1 MFKAERLQKIS
12 LRGWLCVA
20 ASEGFPVKAVV
31 AGLFVYVVS
40 VGKVRGE
47 EGHLTVVAKDGVGL
61 LEVAIDRIQSIRLG
75 NDRLLFPRNTL
86 EFLHPAE
93 EYF

>member
-1 MFKAERLQKIS
+1 MFRAERLQKIF
-12 LRGWLCVA
+12 LRGWFCVA

-61 LEVAIDRIQSIRLG
+61 LEVAIDPNSLIKYKA
-75 NDRLLFPRNTL
+75 FAL
-86 EFLHPAE
+86 EMIASCFLE
-93 EYF
+93 IF

>member
-1 MFKAERLQKIS
+1 MFKAERLQKIF

-31 AGLFVYVVS
+31 AGLFVYVVG

-47 EGHLTVVAKDGVGL
+47 EGHLTVVAKDRVSL
-61 LEVAIDRIQSIRLG
+61 LEVAIDPNSLIEHKA
-75 NDRLLFPRNTL
+75 FAL
-86 EFLHPAE
+86 EMIASCFLE
-93 EYF
+93 IL

>member
-1 MFKAERLQKIS
+1 MFRAERLQKIF
-12 LRGWLCVA
+12 LRGWFCVA

-61 LEVAIDRIQSIRLG
+61 LEVAIDPNSLIKYKA
-75 NDRLLFPRNTL
+75 FAL
-86 EFLHPAE
+86 EMIASCFLE
-93 EYF
+93 IL